1 MIGETLAHFK
11 ITDKLGEGGMGEVYR
26 AEDTKLG
33 REVAIKVLPETVAND
48 PERLAR
54 FDREAKVLASLNHPN
69 IAAIYSFESAE
80 RTDPTVGAPLAGARE
95 GASPSPTSDESDVS
109 RQDPRPRTQVP
120 GPAIHFLVMEL
131 VEGETLAERIKR
143 GRLPLDEAMTIALQ
157 IAEAL
162 ETAHDRGIVH
172 RDLKPANIN
181 FTESGKIKVLDF
193 GLAKALESGAGTDSD
208 PSHPSLSL
216 SPTLTAQMNT
226 GAGVLL
232 GTAAYM
238 SPEQARGEAVDRRAD
253 IWALGAVVMEMLTGQ
268 TVYAGKT
275 VSDTLAGIL
284 AREPEW
290 EALPDDVP
298 PVIQNLLDRC
308 LQKEIGDRLQA
319 VGEARIAVAG
329 YLADPEAAKAQ
340 AVATE
345 YTPLPAWRRAL
356 PWAALALAAIAA
368 AAAVVGWTRS
378 PAVSKSETLR
388 LNVEMPVEDTLLT
401 QIGSSIVVSPDGKHM
416 AYVTGNPAT
425 RSLHLRSL
433 DQLEGRMVS
442 GGDLAYLPFFSPDA
456 EWIAFVTPNELKK
469 VSVSGGTPLTIATVD
484 FCRGATWTPDDHI
497 IFTPEEQAPLFRI
510 PAAGGE
516 PEQLTTLDEEKGE
529 ITHRWPHVLPN
540 GNAVLFVSHTENAR
554 FAEATIEALDLE
566 TGERRVL
573 VQGGTYPRW
582 ADSGHLLY
590 AREGTLYAVPMDPVT
605 LELQGSPGPVI
616 EALTTNEGAYG
627 TAHYSVSDTGTLVY
641 MQGAASAAAYDAVRV
656 DLDGL
661 VSPLLDDAGTYWTPA
676 FSPDGRRLAI
686 DIAAESGNGDIWVED
701 LDRGIRT
708 RLTFDESDDTGPV
721 WSPDGEWIYFQS
733 DRGNSYDIFRVAA
746 DGSEQP
752 VRLTE
757 TDSDQAPS
765 DVTPD
770 GKTLIFGQINP
781 ESSWDIMTMP
791 IDGDG
796 EPEVFLSTT
805 FLEYGGRVSPDG
817 NWITYGSNESGG
829 FEVYVRPFPAGRGEW
844 QISSSGQRA
853 TYPTWASDQ
862 TQIFF
867 RTAVGMASASVDSA
881 GGTFRAKRPGTL
893 FESRFIDLFPNQDYD
908 IAPGSEYLVMF
919 QGSNSAD
926 TIDHV
931 VLVTNWFDELDQLFT
946 TAR

>member
-11 ITDKLGEGGMGEVYR
+11 ITGKLGEGGMGEVYR

-33 REVAIKVLPETVAND
+33 REVAIKVLPELFAQD
-48 PERLAR
+48 AERMAR
-54 FDREAKVLASLNHPN
+54 FSREAQVLASLNHPN
-69 IAAIYSFESAE
+69 IAAIY
-80 RTDPTVGAPLAGARE
+80 
-95 GASPSPTSDESDVS
+95 
-109 RQDPRPRTQVP
+109 QVE
-120 GPAIHFLVMEL
+120 HDDDHNFLVMEL

-143 GRLPLDEAMTIALQ
+143 GRLSLDEAMTIALQ

-193 GLAKALESGAGTDSD
+193 GLAKALESGVGTDSS
-208 PSHPSLSL
+208 PSNPSLSL

-226 GAGVLL
+226 GAGMLL

-238 SPEQARGEAVDRRAD
+238 SPEQARGEAADRRAD
-253 IWALGAVVMEMLTGQ
+253 IWAFGAVVMEMLTGQ

-275 VSDTLAGIL
+275 ISDTLAGIL

-290 EALPDDVP
+290 EALPADVP
-298 PVIQNLLDRC
+298 PVVRNLLDRC
-308 LQKEIGDRLQA
+308 LQKEINDRLQA
-319 VGEARIAVAG
+319 IGEARITIAG

-340 AVATE
+340 AAAAD
-345 YTPLPAWRRAL
+345 YAPLPTWRRVL
-356 PWAALALAAIAA
+356 PWAALALAALAGAA
-368 AAAVVGWTRS
+368 AIAGWTRS
-378 PAVSKSETLR
+378 PDRSQAETMW
-388 LNVEMPVEDTLLT
+388 LNVEIPVEDTLLT
-401 QIGSSIVVSPDGKHM
+401 QIGSSVVISPDGTHL
-416 AYVTGNPAT
+416 AYVSGNPAT
-425 RSLHLRSL
+425 RALHLRSL

-442 GGDLAYLPFFSPDA
+442 GGDLAYLPFFSPDG

-497 IFTPEEQAPLFRI
+497 IFTPGQQAPLFRI
-510 PAAGGE
+510 PAVGGE

-540 GNAVLFVSHTENAR
+540 GKAVLFVSHTENAR
-554 FAEATIEALDLE
+554 FAEATIEVLDLE
-566 TGERRVL
+566 SGERKVL
-573 VQGGTYPRW
+573 IQGGTYPRW

-616 EALTTNEGAYG
+616 ESLTTNEGAYG
-627 TAHYSVSDTGTLVY
+627 TAHYAVSDNGKLVY
-641 MQGAASAAAYDAVRV
+641 MQGTASAAAYEAVRV
-656 DLDGL
+656 GLDGL
-661 VSPLLDDAGTYWTPA
+661 VSPLLEDAGTYWTPA
-676 FSPDGRRLAI
+676 FSPDGRRLAL

-701 LDRGIRT
+701 LDRGIHT
-708 RLTFDESDDTGPV
+708 RLTFDDSDDTGPV

-733 DRGNSYDIFRVAA
+733 DRGTSYDIFRVAA

-757 TDSDQAPS
+757 TEFDQAPTS
-765 DVTPD
+765 VTPD
-770 GKTLIFGQINP
+770 GKTLVFSQINP
-781 ESSWDIMTMP
+781 ESDWDIMTMELE
-791 IDGDG
+791 GDG
-796 EPEVFLSTT
+796 EPVVFLTT
-805 FLEYGGRVSPDG
+805 KFLEYGGKISPDG
-817 NWITYGSNESGG
+817 KWITYGSNESGSW
-829 FEVYVRPFPAGRGEW
+829 EVYVRPFPSGRGEW
-844 QISSSGQRA
+844 QISSGGERA

-862 TQIFF
+862 KQIFY
-867 RTAVGMASASVDSA
+867 RTALGMSAASVETARD
-881 GGTFRAKRPGTL
+881 TFRAKRPETL
-893 FESRFIDLFPNQDYD
+893 FETRFIDLFPSLDYD
-908 IAPGSEYLVMF
+908 VAPGSEYLVMF

-931 VLVTNWFDELDQLFT
+931 VMVTNWFDELEQMFT
-946 TAR
+946 VSE

>member
-1 MIGETLAHFK
+1 MIGETLANFK
-11 ITDKLGEGGMGEVYR
+11 ITGKLGEGGMGEVYR

-33 REVAIKVLPETVAND
+33 REVAIKVLPELFAQD
-48 PERLAR
+48 AERMAR
-54 FDREAKVLASLNHPN
+54 FSREAQVLASLNHPN
-69 IAAIYSFESAE
+69 IAAIY
-80 RTDPTVGAPLAGARE
+80 
-95 GASPSPTSDESDVS
+95 
-109 RQDPRPRTQVP
+109 QVEHD
-120 GPAIHFLVMEL
+120 GDHHFLVMEL

-143 GRLPLDEAMTIALQ
+143 GRLNLDEAMTIALQ
-157 IAEAL
+157 ITEAL

-193 GLAKALESGAGTDSD
+193 GLAKALESGVGTDSN
-208 PSHPSLSL
+208 PSNPSLSL

-238 SPEQARGEAVDRRAD
+238 SPEQARGEAADRRAD
-253 IWALGAVVMEMLTGQ
+253 IWAFGVVVMEMLTGQ

-275 VSDTLAGIL
+275 MSDTLASIL

-290 EALPDDVP
+290 ETLPDDIP

-319 VGEARIAVAG
+319 IGEARITIAG

-340 AVATE
+340 GATAE
-345 YTPLPAWRRAL
+345 YAPLPAWRRAL
-356 PWAALALAAIAA
+356 PWAALGLAAIATGA
-368 AAAVVGWTRS
+368 AIVGWNRV
-378 PAVSKSETLR
+378 PEPPRAETLR
-388 LNVEMPVEDTLLT
+388 LNVEIPVEDTLLT
-401 QIGSSIVVSPDGKHM
+401 QIGSSVVISPDGTHL

-425 RSLHLRSL
+425 RALHLRSL

-442 GGDLAYLPFFSPDA
+442 GGDLSYLPFFSPDG

-497 IFTPEEQAPLFRI
+497 IYTPEQQAPLFRI

-554 FAEATIEALDLE
+554 FAEATIEVLDLE
-566 TGERRVL
+566 SGARKQL
-573 VQGGTYPRW
+573 IQGGTYPRW

-605 LELQGSPGPVI
+605 LELRGSPGPVI
-616 EALTTNEGAYG
+616 ESLTTNEGAYG
-627 TAHYSVSDTGTLVY
+627 TAHYTVSDNGKLVY

-661 VSPLLDDAGTYWTPA
+661 VSPLLEDSGSFWTPA
-676 FSPDGRRLAI
+676 FSPDGRRLAL
-686 DIAAESGNGDIWVED
+686 DIASESGNGDIWVED
-701 LDRGIRT
+701 LDRSIHT
-708 RLTFDESDDTGPV
+708 RLTFDEGDDTGPV

-733 DRGNSYDIFRVAA
+733 DRGKSYDLFRVAA

-757 TDSDQAPS
+757 GDLDQVPS
-765 DVTPD
+765 SVTPD
-770 GKTLIFGQINP
+770 GKTLIFSQVNP
-781 ESSWDIMTMP
+781 ESSSDIMTMALESE
-791 IDGDG
+791 G
-796 EPEVFLSTT
+796 EPEIFLSTT
-805 FLEYGGRVSPDG
+805 FIEYGGKVSPDG
-817 NWITYGSNESGG
+817 KWITYGSNESGSW
-829 FEVYVRPFPAGRGEW
+829 EAYVRPFPAGRGEW
-844 QISSSGQRA
+844 QISTGGERA
-853 TYPTWASDQ
+853 SYPTWSSDQ
-862 TQIFF
+862 KQIFY
-867 RTAVGMASASVDSA
+867 RTAVGMSVASVETA
-881 GGTFRAKRPGTL
+881 GDTFRAKRPETL
-893 FESRFIDLFPNQDYD
+893 FESRFVDLFPNLDFD
-908 IAPGSEYLVMF
+908 VAPGSEYLVMF

-926 TIDHV
+926 TVDHV
-931 VLVTNWFDELDQLFT
+931 VMVTNWFKELEQMFT
-946 TAR
+946 ATP

>member
-1 MIGETLAHFK
+1 MIGETLTHFR
-11 ITDKLGEGGMGEVYR
+11 ITGKLGEGGMGEVYR

-33 REVAIKVLPETVAND
+33 REVAIKVLPELFAQD
-48 PERLAR
+48 AERMAR
-54 FDREAKVLASLNHPN
+54 FSREAQVLASLNHPS
-69 IAAIYSFESAE
+69 IAAIY
-80 RTDPTVGAPLAGARE
+80 
-95 GASPSPTSDESDVS
+95 
-109 RQDPRPRTQVP
+109 QVEHD
-120 GPAIHFLVMEL
+120 GDRHFLVMEL

-340 AVATE
+340 AIATE

-416 AYVTGNPAT
+416 AL
-425 RSLHLRSL
+425 SL
-433 DQLEGRMVS
+433 
-442 GGDLAYLPFFSPDA
+442 
-456 EWIAFVTPNELKK
+456 I
-469 VSVSGGTPLTIATVD
+469 
-484 FCRGATWTPDDHI
+484 HI
-497 IFTPEEQAPLFRI
+497 
-510 PAAGGE
+510 
-516 PEQLTTLDEEKGE
+516 
-529 ITHRWPHVLPN
+529 
-540 GNAVLFVSHTENAR
+540 
-554 FAEATIEALDLE
+554 
-566 TGERRVL
+566 
-573 VQGGTYPRW
+573 
-582 ADSGHLLY
+582 
-590 AREGTLYAVPMDPVT
+590 
-605 LELQGSPGPVI
+605 
-616 EALTTNEGAYG
+616 
-627 TAHYSVSDTGTLVY
+627 
-641 MQGAASAAAYDAVRV
+641 
-656 DLDGL
+656 
-661 VSPLLDDAGTYWTPA
+661 
-676 FSPDGRRLAI
+676 
-686 DIAAESGNGDIWVED
+686 
-701 LDRGIRT
+701 
-708 RLTFDESDDTGPV
+708 
-721 WSPDGEWIYFQS
+721 
-733 DRGNSYDIFRVAA
+733 
-746 DGSEQP
+746 
-752 VRLTE
+752 
-757 TDSDQAPS
+757 
-765 DVTPD
+765 
-770 GKTLIFGQINP
+770 
-781 ESSWDIMTMP
+781 
-791 IDGDG
+791 
-796 EPEVFLSTT
+796 
-805 FLEYGGRVSPDG
+805 
-817 NWITYGSNESGG
+817 
-829 FEVYVRPFPAGRGEW
+829 
-844 QISSSGQRA
+844 
-853 TYPTWASDQ
+853 
-862 TQIFF
+862 
-867 RTAVGMASASVDSA
+867 
-881 GGTFRAKRPGTL
+881 
-893 FESRFIDLFPNQDYD
+893 
-908 IAPGSEYLVMF
+908 
-919 QGSNSAD
+919 
-926 TIDHV
+926 
-931 VLVTNWFDELDQLFT
+931 
-946 TAR
+946 

>member
-11 ITDKLGEGGMGEVYR
+11 ITGKLGEGGMGEVYR

-33 REVAIKVLPETVAND
+33 REVAIKVLPELFAQD
-48 PERLAR
+48 AERMAR
-54 FDREAKVLASLNHPN
+54 FSREAQVLASLNHPN
-69 IAAIYSFESAE
+69 IAAIY
-80 RTDPTVGAPLAGARE
+80 
-95 GASPSPTSDESDVS
+95 
-109 RQDPRPRTQVP
+109 QVEHD
-120 GPAIHFLVMEL
+120 GDRHFLVMEL

-162 ETAHDRGIVH
+162 ETAHDQGIVH

-181 FTESGKIKVLDF
+181 FTGSGKIKVLDF
-193 GLAKALESGAGTDSD
+193 GLAKALESGAGVDSS
-208 PSHPSLSL
+208 PSNPSLSL
-216 SPTLTAQMNT
+216 SPTLTAQMT

-238 SPEQARGEAVDRRAD
+238 SPEQARGDAADRRAD
-253 IWALGAVVMEMLTGQ
+253 IWAFGVVVMEMLTGQ

-275 VSDTLAGIL
+275 MSDTLAGIL

-290 EALPDDVP
+290 ETLPDDVP
-298 PVIQNLLDRC
+298 PVIRNLLDRC

-319 VGEARIAVAG
+319 IGEARIAVAG
-329 YLADPEAAKAQ
+329 YLADPEAARAQ
-340 AVATE
+340 GATVAYAPQPT
-345 YTPLPAWRRAL
+345 WRRVL
-356 PWAALALAAIAA
+356 PWAALALAAIAV
-368 AAAVVGWTRS
+368 AAAVAGWTRES
-378 PAVSKSETLR
+378 IAPRPETLR

-401 QIGSSIVVSPDGKHM
+401 QIGSSVVISPDGKHL

-442 GGDLAYLPFFSPDA
+442 GGELAYLPFFSPDA

-484 FCRGATWTPDDHI
+484 FCRGATWTPDDQI
-497 IFTPEEQAPLFRI
+497 IFTPEQQAPLFRI

-540 GNAVLFVSHTENAR
+540 GKAVLFVSHSENAR

-566 TGERRVL
+566 TGERKVL

-590 AREGTLYAVPMDPVT
+590 AREGTLYAVPMDPET
-605 LELQGSPGPVI
+605 LEVKGSPGPVI

-627 TAHYSVSDTGTLVY
+627 TAHYSISDTGTLVY
-641 MQGAASAAAYDAVRV
+641 MQGAASAAAYEAVRV

-661 VSPLLDDAGTYWTPA
+661 VSPLLEDAGTYWTPA

-701 LDRGIRT
+701 LDRGIHT
-708 RLTFDESDDTGPV
+708 RLTFDEGDDTGPV

-733 DRGNSYDIFRVAA
+733 DRGNSFDIFRVAA

-757 TDSDQAPS
+757 TDSDQAPTA
-765 DVTPD
+765 VTPD
-770 GKTLIFGQINP
+770 GKTLVFSQINP
-781 ESSWDIMTMP
+781 ESNFDIMTMP
-791 IDGDG
+791 IGGDG
-796 EPEVFLSTT
+796 EPEVFLGTS
-805 FLEYGGRVSPDG
+805 FIEYGGRISPDG
-817 NWITYGSNESGG
+817 KWIVYGSNESGG
-829 FEVYVRPFPAGRGEW
+829 FEVYVRPFPTGRGEW
-844 QISSSGQRA
+844 QISTGGQRA
-853 TYPTWASDQ
+853 TYPTWSSDQ
-862 TQIFF
+862 RKIFY
-867 RTAVGMASASVDSA
+867 RTAVGMSAASVETT
-881 GGTFRAKRPGTL
+881 GETFRAKRPEEL
-893 FESRFIDLFPNQDYD
+893 FEARFVDLFPSQDYD
-908 IAPGSEYLVMF
+908 VAPGSEYLVMF

-931 VLVTNWFDELDQLFT
+931 VMVTNWFDELDQMFT
-946 TAR
+946 ATP